1 MMTMRRM
8 LLADLGSTPVA
19 NSRASGGV
27 HTLPRHA
34 SHQRRV
40 EAHIILTSRTQQL
53 IRFSV

>member
-34 SHQRRV
+34 SHKKRV